1 MFRLIFQFSHNV
13 LCSYKALIN
22 STCNSGLH
30 RIFKHS
36 LIFFFSSL
44 QLITDLIEDLEAQ
57 LFSFFPVYNLSL
69 IFCQLSEY
77 LCFYRMKAGKISCR
91 KVKISI
97 SPQSKNV
104 QFSARGERYVIS
116 KKIQPGLKFHPRVNF
131 TLPMCNMPHRF
142 GLEKCLDYLTEVR
155 LILRYIGLRPP

>member
-1 MFRLIFQFSHNV
+1 MNIFLFPLIFQFSHNV
-13 LCSYKALIN
+13 LHSYEVLIN
-22 STCNSGLH
+22 STCNSGWY

-44 QLITDLIEDLEAQ
+44 QLIPDLIENIEAQ
-57 LFSFFPVYNLSL
+57 LFSFFPAYNVSL

-97 SPQSKNV
+97 SPRSKNV
-104 QFSARGERYVIS
+104 QFSARGERYVYLKKNSARVEIS
-116 KKIQPGLKFHPRVNF
+116 PQGEFHLAYV
-131 TLPMCNMPHRF
+131 
-142 GLEKCLDYLTEVR
+142 
-155 LILRYIGLRPP
+155 